1 MGGTVVNTDE
11 GLVAERLQRLLAEH
25 DPAEEPAAYL
35 GARYDLGLAWVW
47 FPPGL
52 GGLGV
57 DRSLQLMVDDRMAEV
72 GAPDPRRV
80 NLLGVGMAAPV
91 LLAHG
96 TEEQQRR
103 LLRPLFTGEEIWCQL
118 FSEPGAGSDLASL
131 ATRAVRQGDE
141 WVLDGQK
148 VWTSLA
154 HVSRRG
160 MLVTRSDPQVPKHRG
175 MTYFV
180 LDMQSP
186 GIEVRPLR
194 QMTGGAEFTEVY
206 FDGVRVPDADR
217 VGAPGDGWRVAL
229 TTLMNERVLLGG
241 EVGPRGDG
249 PIGAALEAWQRFG
262 HRDPSLRDRLMRLYA
277 AAEAARLTNLRAALL
292 LRRGTPGP
300 EGSTLKVA
308 FASLNQHISELTV
321 ELMGPQGMGYD
332 SYEMVTSDHVTEPKD
347 PRKAFVRYR
356 GNSIEGGTSEVL
368 KNVLGER
375 VLGLPGEPRVDK
387 DLPWS
392 QVQRS

>member
-1 MGGTVVNTDE
+1 MTADE
-11 GLVAERLQRLLAEH
+11 LVGERLRQLLGEH
-25 DPAEEPAAYL
+25 DPHGDRAEFL
-35 GARYDLGLAWVW
+35 GARFDLGLAWVW

-52 GGLGV
+52 GGLGL
-57 DRSLQLMVDDRMAEV
+57 DAARQLRVEDELEAA
-72 GAPDPRRV
+72 GAPDPRQV
-80 NLLGVGMAAPV
+80 NLLGIGMGAPV

-103 LLRPLFTGEEIWCQL
+103 WLRPCFTGGEIWCQL

-131 ATRAVRQGDE
+131 STRAVRDGDE
-141 WVLDGQK
+141 WVITGQK

-154 HVSRRG
+154 YVAHRG
-160 MLVTRSDPQVPKHRG
+160 MLPARTDPALPKHKG

-180 LDMQSP
+180 LDMSSP
-186 GIEVRPLR
+186 GIDVRPLR
-194 QMTGGAEFTEVY
+194 QMTGDAEFTEVY
-206 FDGVRVPDADR
+206 FDGVRVPDRDR
-217 VGAPGDGWRVAL
+217 VGAVGEGWRVAL

-241 EVGPRGDG
+241 DVVARGGG
-249 PIGAALEAWQRFG
+249 PIGAAVEAWHRFG
-262 HRDPSLRDRLMRLYA
+262 HRDPALRDRLMRLWVG
-277 AAEAARLTNLRAALL
+277 AEAARLTNMRAATMA
-292 LRRGTPGP
+292 RRGTPGP
-300 EGSTLKVA
+300 EGSTLKVS

-332 SYEMVTSDHVTEPKD
+332 DYTMVMSDHVTEPAD

-356 GNSIEGGTSEVL
+356 GNSIEGGTSEIL

-392 QVQRS
+392 QVPRS

>member
-11 GLVAERLQRLLAEH
+11 GLVAERLEHLLAEH
-25 DPAEEPAAYL
+25 DPAEDPAAYL
-35 GARYDLGLAWVW
+35 GARFDLGLAWVW

-80 NLLGVGMAAPV
+80 NLIGVGMAAPV

-103 LLRPLFTGEEIWCQL
+103 LLRPLFTGEEVWCQL

-131 ATRAVRQGDE
+131 STRAVRQGDE
-141 WVLDGQK
+141 WVIDGQK

-154 HVSRRG
+154 HVSQRG

-180 LDMQSP
+180 LDMRSP

-206 FDGVRVPDADR
+206 LDGVRVPDADR

-229 TTLMNERVLLGG
+229 ATLMNERVLLGG
-241 EVGPRGDG
+241 EVGARSEG
-249 PIGAALEAWQRFG
+249 PIGAALDAWRRFG
-262 HRDPSLRDRLMRLYA
+262 HRDAALRDRLMRLWA
-277 AAEAARLTNLRAALL
+277 VAEAARLTNLRAALL

-300 EGSTLKVA
+300 EGATLKVA
-308 FASLNQHISELTV
+308 FASLNQHISEFTV

-332 SYEMVTSDHVTEPKD
+332 SYEMVMTDHVTEPAD

-368 KNVLGER
+368 KNILGER

>member
-1 MGGTVVNTDE
+1 MASAD
-11 GLVAERLQRLLAEH
+11 ERLVEERLEQLLSEN
-25 DPAEEPAAYL
+25 DPRGDTARFL
-35 GARYDLGLAWVW
+35 GARFDLGLAWVW
-47 FPPGL
+47 FPQGL

-57 DRSLQLMVDDRMAEV
+57 DPRLQLKVDDRLDAA
-72 GAPDPRRV
+72 GAPDPKRV
-80 NLLGVGMAAPV
+80 NLLGVGMGAPV

-96 TEEQQRR
+96 TPEQQHRW
-103 LLRPLFTGEEIWCQL
+103 LRPLFIGEEIWCQL

-131 ATRAVRQGDE
+131 STRAVRDGDE
-141 WVLDGQK
+141 WVISGQK

-154 HVSRRG
+154 HVSQRG
-160 MLVTRSDPQVPKHRG
+160 MLPTRSDPSLPKHKG

-206 FDGVRVPDADR
+206 FDGVRIPDADR
-217 VGAPGDGWRVAL
+217 VGDVGDGWRVAL
-229 TTLMNERVLLGG
+229 ATLMNERVLLGG
-241 EVGPRGDG
+241 DVGARGGG
-249 PIGAALEAWQRFG
+249 PIGAAVEAWHKYG
-262 HRDPSLRDRLMRLYA
+262 HRDAALRDRLMKLWVG
-277 AAEAARLTNLRAALL
+277 AEAARLTNLRAAMMA
-292 LRRGTPGP
+292 RRGTPGP

-308 FASLNQHISELTV
+308 FASLNQHVSELTV
-321 ELMGPQGMGYD
+321 ELMGAQGMGFDDYA
-332 SYEMVTSDHVTEPKD
+332 MVMTDHVTEPAD

-356 GNSIEGGTSEVL
+356 GNSIEGGTSEIL
-368 KNVLGER
+368 KNILGER

-392 QVQRS
+392 QVPRS

>member
-1 MGGTVVNTDE
+1 
-11 GLVAERLQRLLAEH
+11 
-25 DPAEEPAAYL
+25 
-35 GARYDLGLAWVW
+35 
-47 FPPGL
+47 
-52 GGLGV
+52 
-57 DRSLQLMVDDRMAEV
+57 
-72 GAPDPRRV
+72 
-80 NLLGVGMAAPV
+80 
-91 LLAHG
+91 
-96 TEEQQRR
+96 
-103 LLRPLFTGEEIWCQL
+103 LFTGEEIWCQL

-141 WVLDGQK
+141 WVLEGQK

-249 PIGAALEAWQRFG
+249 PIGAALDAWQRFG
-262 HRDPSLRDRLMRLYA
+262 HSDPSLRDRLMRLYA

-300 EGSTLKVA
+300 ERSTLKVA

-332 SYEMVTSDHVTEPKD
+332 SYEMVMSDYVTEPKD

-392 QVQRS
+392 QVKRS